1 MTFLESA
8 KKVYSD
14 VALLLNKIQLLA
26 LDKDP
31 NEPFT
36 DQVGTMG
43 VPMYRHDGG
52 EEFLWLRAMVCKSTI
67 NFKRE

>member
-8 KKVYSD
+8 KKVYPD

-31 NEPFT
+31 NKPFP
-36 DQVGTMG
+36 DQVRMTGRG
-43 VPMYRHDGG
+43 RAIGG
-52 EEFLWLRAMVCKSTI
+52 RG
-67 NFKRE
+67 

>member
-8 KKVYSD
+8 KKVYPD

-36 DQVGTMG
+36 DQVWQAVGSHG
-43 VPMYRHDGG
+43 
-52 EEFLWLRAMVCKSTI
+52 AMWRGADNV
-67 NFKRE
+67 

>member
-8 KKVYSD
+8 KKVYPD

-36 DQVGTMG
+36 DQVWQAG
-43 VPMYRHDGG
+43 VTVLHYVVRIA
-52 EEFLWLRAMVCKSTI
+52 RARILCKKQRIYASKC
-67 NFKRE
+67 ND